1 MRKKNPGK
9 KIKKKKKEKTKA
21 APIKLPV
28 KKLLSFA
35 LIFALVAG
43 AYLFLRNSRYFT
55 LTDIKVVDRG
65 DASGLRAEDLFELY
79 KGRNIFDVDIN
90 AISFRIQKD
99 YPLAKEVIVRKVLPS
114 SLIVDIA
121 SRVPVGKIKANGYFP
136 IDRTGMV
143 LPPEGDTGALPIIS
157 GFSMWLKPRVGERL
171 DNRQLTSAFLL
182 IDALK
187 ENTLENS
194 FSATIIDAANHKN
207 LSFYL
212 RNGIEVKIGG
222 DDFPERLKMLKTT
235 LNNQRLDK
243 NDIRYIDLRFRDV
256 VIGPK

>member
-9 KIKKKKKEKTKA
+9 KIKKEKNKT

-28 KKLLSFA
+28 KKFLHFA
-35 LIFALVAG
+35 LIFTLITVS
-43 AYLFLRNSRYFT
+43 YLSLRNSKYFT
-55 LTDIKVVDRG
+55 LTDIKVIDR
-65 DASGLRAEDLFELY
+65 DAISGLRAEDLLHLY
-79 KGRNIFDVDIN
+79 KGRNIFDIDID
-90 AISFRIQKD
+90 AIAFRTKKD
-99 YPLAKEVIVRKVLPS
+99 YPLTKEVIVRKVLPS
-114 SLIVDIA
+114 SLVVDIT
-121 SRVPVGKIKANGYFP
+121 SRVPIGKIKANGYFP

-143 LPPEGDTGALPIIS
+143 LPPGGDTGALPVIS

-171 DNRQLTSAFLL
+171 DNRQLKSAFLL

-187 ENTLENS
+187 ENTLAGP
-194 FSATIIDAANHKN
+194 FSVTAVDAANYKN

-212 RNGIEVKIGG
+212 KNGIEVKIGEN
-222 DDFPERLKMLKTT
+222 DFPKRLKMLKTT
-235 LNNQRLDK
+235 LNNRKLDK